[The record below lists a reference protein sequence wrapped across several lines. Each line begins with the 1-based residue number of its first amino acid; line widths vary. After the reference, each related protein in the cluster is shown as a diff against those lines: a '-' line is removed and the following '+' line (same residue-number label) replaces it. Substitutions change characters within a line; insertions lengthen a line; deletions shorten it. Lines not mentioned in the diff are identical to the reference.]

1 MINKLSNLMHYWIP
15 PLISIAIILFYTAG
29 ILFVFNYLMKD
40 IVIIGIAI
48 GMIICGFLSL
58 AGHIS
63 SQ

>member
-1 MINKLSNLMHYWIP
+1 MHYWIP